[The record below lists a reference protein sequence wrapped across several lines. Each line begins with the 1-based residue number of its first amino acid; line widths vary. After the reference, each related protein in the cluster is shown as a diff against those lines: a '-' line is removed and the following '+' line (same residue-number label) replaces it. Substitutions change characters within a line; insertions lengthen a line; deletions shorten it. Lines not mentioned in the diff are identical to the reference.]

1 MKNSIYDI
9 HMPLNS
15 GEMKAFSD
23 YQGQVLLIVNT
34 ASRCGFTPQ
43 LEGLQ
48 QLHARFA
55 DKGFSVLGF
64 PCNQFGM
71 QEPGTDKDIQTFC
84 SLNFGVNFPL
94 FQKSEVNGPHTS
106 ELYEFL
112 KHRAPDELGNKD
124 IQWNF
129 TKFLV
134 NSSGEVIKRY
144 SSKVSPERIADDIEQ
159 LLTF

>member
-1 MKNSIYDI
+1 MKDSIYDVQ
-9 HMPLNS
+9 MPLNN

-23 YQGQVLLIVNT
+23 YAGKILLIVNT

-48 QLHARFA
+48 QLHDGYAN
-55 DKGFSVLGF
+55 KGFSVLGF

-84 SLNFGVNFPL
+84 TLNFGVSFPL
-94 FQKSEVNGPHTS
+94 FQKSEVNGPNTS
-106 ELYEFL
+106 ELYQFL
-112 KHRAPDELGNKD
+112 KLRASDEEGRDD

-134 NSSGEVIKRY
+134 NAKGEVIKRY
-144 SSKVSPERIADDIEQ
+144 SSKDTPESIAADIEQ
-159 LLTF
+159 LLVG